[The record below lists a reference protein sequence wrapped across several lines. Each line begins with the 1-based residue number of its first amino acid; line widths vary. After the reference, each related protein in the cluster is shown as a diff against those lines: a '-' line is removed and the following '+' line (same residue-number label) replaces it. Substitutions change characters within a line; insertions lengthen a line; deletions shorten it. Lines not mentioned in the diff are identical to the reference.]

1 MPPSPHWP
9 LHPLLAQ
16 TALELRARVRQWR
29 QRPGESLFH
38 GLALSAL
45 AALAVVSLQ
54 SQAAR
59 LLPVVE
65 LWRAQ
70 PLPALTLFGLLA
82 VWRMHRRAA
91 RFEAASHALGWLAAL
106 PVAPALQRR
115 GLAGQLVLGIAIS
128 ALWAAAVAAA
138 AGLAGLLSVNDARV
152 FLLQT
157 LVALTFGG
165 SLIFVWRGRADASKR
180 VRPRIDSAGAS
191 APLRSEVRGW
201 SAAPRWLGPWFEV
214 GQLQRRHAQRAWRSG
229 RAWVWLLPLGLL
241 VLAGEGARVL
251 AGMLVLVVML
261 PWLRTVLAASARA
274 LAEAERLLLATPRSR
289 IEFCGSAWRYPASRA
304 LLASGVFA
312 LALVLFGASPL
323 VIALSPLVIALGAL
337 GFLLI
342 FGLEIALMLHY
353 PRSRARQRGQLMAEI
368 ALLLVLAREG
378 LGPAVLLPAIGMIG
392 WHAWRARRLP

>member
-59 LLPVVE
+59 LLPVVD

-82 VWRMHRRAA
+82 VWRMHRCAA
-91 RFEAASHALGWLAAL
+91 RFEAASHALGWWAAL
-106 PVAPALQRR
+106 PIAPSLQRR
-115 GLAGQLVLGIAIS
+115 GLAEQLVLGIAVG
-128 ALWAAAVAAA
+128 ALWVTALAAA
-138 AGLAGLLSVNDARV
+138 AGLAGLLTANDTAV
-152 FLLQT
+152 LLLQT
-157 LVALTFGG
+157 LVALTLGG
-165 SLIFVWRGRADASKR
+165 GLVFLLRARAGASKR
-180 VRPRIDSAGAS
+180 VAATQSTTDST

-201 SAAPRWLGPWFEV
+201 SVAPRWLGPWLEV

-261 PWLRTVLAASARA
+261 PWLRTVLDASARA

-323 VIALSPLVIALGAL
+323 VIALGAL

-342 FGLEIALMLHY
+342 CGLEIALMLHY